1 MKKHVF
7 TLVLLLASIISVQ
20 AQEWFTDV
28 CDTVGNN
35 SGLIRALSHGPY
47 QIYHGGN
54 ERFTFCHLMDMNS
67 GISIMGNDHPTF
79 RLGKK
84 YEKLSFWVATGDYK
98 SRLKASV
105 LQIECDGE
113 LVYDEVVLGYE
124 PPRFVTIDV
133 KNVEKIKFH
142 LEHPDL
148 QVAMTQM
155 QVWKEG
161 ETVVAPKLP
170 ISLPENVTKCKIPD
184 DIVPYFTD
192 GNIDVIGHP
201 YPNCEEIGKS
211 YRSKLTDQIDSFNM
225 CRKEYYSGLA
235 FHLVE
240 GLFDDPK
247 FYSYFWLEKKFDKLS
262 FVVGPN
268 NNKSTNS
275 SAWIVIYGDKH
286 KILHESIVRQT
297 DLPRQVVVDVKGQN
311 AIAFGVELRNCDLLG
326 QINFAAVDITLYPK
340 GDTSVPEEG
349 LINPN
354 KEKLAKLP
362 SPCSL
367 LKNIKP
373 YSIRG
378 KGGAEATQFT
388 GKSKHITFSMG
399 GVKFTEGI
407 ILTTGA
413 TFLGDGI
420 DSYFAYDLGGEF
432 DYVSF
437 QTGMLTK
444 RRSLQDD
451 RIRVYAD
458 DSLVLDTLVRCIWP
472 NQYFEVPIHKCRTL
486 KFAKPG
492 HATQKDCYICVADI
506 ALYRGKPVK
515 NKLFVH
521 DQPECPD
528 ETDLID
534 LCGNPY
540 FHYVG
545 RYLSTLTNF
554 DFNDCFIPGGSQRN
568 FFQMKDGSK
577 IYKGVMLEANV
588 PLGFEDINIMDA
600 AMMFMVGAG
609 SAISA
614 TDFSAYTGV
623 SAGGGLAG
631 GFAALN
637 LMSRQNG
644 GQASVV
650 AFNTYGEYKSCTF
663 TVANKSE
670 YWDDVDM
677 VMNFGQRID
686 HPFKLNIFADH
697 KLVGELWLTNK
708 MEPQTITVPLFNA
721 QSLMFWLEPGPMRS
735 GQFVLYDMTVSKA
748 PCDIPAPEGY
758 HPEPVTPDPPKSM
771 LEQAAGLAEKALD
784 KMNEVLGTT
793 KQCWEVTFEQEGA
806 TQTIYGWLTEKELQD
821 NLQEMKSDPTVSNIQ
836 YRPAEADDA
845 QACEK
850 LFDQAAK

>member
-20 AQEWFTDV
+20 AQQWFTEV
-28 CDTVGNN
+28 CDTVGKH
-35 SGLIRALSHGPY
+35 SVHFGMAYSHGPFV
-47 QIYHGGN
+47 IYSGDN
-54 ERFTFCHLMDMNS
+54 KQFTFCHNMDMAA
-67 GISIMGNDHPTF
+67 GICIGGEVTGLF

-84 YEKLSFWVATGDYK
+84 YSKLSFWVGSSCYR
-98 SRLKASV
+98 SRTDAAI
-105 LQIECDGE
+105 LQIHCDGE
-113 LVYDEVVLGYE
+113 LVYDEPVHSYA
-124 PPRFVTIDV
+124 PPRFEVIDV
-133 KNVEKIKFH
+133 KDVELIKFSV
-142 LEHPDL
+142 EHKDIDI
-148 QVAMTQM
+148 AMTLM

-161 ETVVAPKLP
+161 ETVVEPKLP
-170 ISLPENVTKCKIPD
+170 ITPPEPGKKARIPED
-184 DIVPYFTD
+184 VSPYYID
-192 GNIDVIGHP
+192 GSIEMIGP
-201 YPNCEEIGKS
+201 AIKRVDGELGK
-211 YRSKLTDQIDSFNM
+211 YLCDKHIDSFNM

-235 FHLVE
+235 FHLSE
-240 GLFDDPK
+240 QLIGTP
-247 FYSYFWLEKKFDKLS
+247 SYHSYYWLKKQYDKLS

-275 SAWIVIYGDKH
+275 SAWIVVYGDKH
-286 KILHESIVRQT
+286 KILHESIVKQS
-297 DLPRQVVVDVKGQN
+297 DLPRQVVVDVHGQN
-311 AIAFGVELRNCDLLG
+311 MLCIATELRGCDLLG
-326 QINFAAVDITLYPK
+326 QINFAAVDINLHPK

-528 ETDLID
+528 EADLID

-577 IYKGVMLEANV
+577 IYKGIMLEANV

-609 SAISA
+609 SAISS

-677 VMNFGQRID
+677 VMNLGKRID

-708 MEPQTITVPLFNA
+708 MEPVTMTVPLFNA

-748 PCDIPAPEGY
+748 PCDIPAPESY

-836 YRPAEADDA
+836 YRPAEANDA

>member
-1 MKKHVF
+1 MRNYF
-7 TLVLLLASIISVQ
+7 LLLIALLTSLNLQ

-28 CDTVGNN
+28 CDTVGKN

-67 GISIMGNDHPTF
+67 GMSIMSNDYPTF

-84 YEKLSFWVATGDYK
+84 YATLSFWLATGDYK

-133 KNVEKIKFH
+133 KDVEKIRFH
-142 LEHPDL
+142 LEHPEL
-148 QVAMTQM
+148 QVAMTLM

-170 ISLPENVTKCKIPD
+170 ISLPEKVTKCKIPD
-184 DIVPYFTD
+184 DIVPYFTA

-201 YPNCEEIGKS
+201 YPKCEEIGKS
-211 YRSKLTDQIDSFNM
+211 YRSKLTTEIDSFNM
-225 CRKEYYSGLA
+225 CRTEYYSGLA
-235 FHLVE
+235 FHLTE

-268 NNKSTNS
+268 NNQSTNS
-275 SAWIVIYGDKH
+275 SAWVVIYGDKH

-311 AIAFGVELRNCDLLG
+311 AIAFGVELRGCDLLG

-349 LINPN
+349 IINPN

-373 YSIRG
+373 YSARG
-378 KGGAEATQFT
+378 KSSAEATQFT

-399 GVKFTEGI
+399 GEKFNEGL
-407 ILTTGA
+407 ILTTGS

-420 DSYFAYDLGGEF
+420 DSYFAFDLAGEF
-432 DYVSF
+432 DYLSF
-437 QTGMLTK
+437 YAGMLTK
-444 RRSLQDD
+444 QRVLQDD
-451 RIRVYAD
+451 RLRIYAD
-458 DSLVLDTLVRCIWP
+458 DEVVLDTIIHCIWP
-472 NQYFEVPIHKCRTL
+472 NQYFEVPIKKCRKL
-486 KFAKPG
+486 KIAKPG
-492 HATQKDCYICVADI
+492 HGESKESYICLGDL

-515 NKLFVH
+515 HHLFTHVT
-521 DQPECPD
+521 PECPD
-528 ETDLID
+528 EADLID
-534 LCGNPY
+534 LCGQPY

-545 RYLSTLTNF
+545 RFLSSLTNF
-554 DFNDCFIPGGSQRN
+554 DFNDCFKPGGSLRDY
-568 FFQMKDGSK
+568 FQMKDGSK
-577 IYKGVMLEANV
+577 IYKGVMLEANM
-588 PLGFEDINIMDA
+588 PLGLESVTISDA
-600 AMMFMVGAG
+600 ALMFLIGAG
-609 SAISA
+609 SAISSS
-614 TDFSAYTGV
+614 DFSAFTGV

-631 GFAALN
+631 GMAIVP
-637 LMSRQNG
+637 LMNNRSG

-650 AFNTYGEYKSCTF
+650 SFNPYGEYKSCTF
-663 TVANKSE
+663 SVANKSE

-677 VMNFGQRID
+677 VMHLGQRED
-686 HPFKLNIFADH
+686 HPFKLNVFADQR
-697 KLVGELWLTNK
+697 LVGELWLTNK
-708 MEPQTITVPLFNA
+708 MEPVTMTVPIFNCH
-721 QSLMFWLEPGPMRS
+721 SLTFWLEAGETRS

-748 PCDIPAPEGY
+748 PCDIPVPEGY
-758 HPEPVTPDPPKSM
+758 HTEPVMPEPKKSM
-771 LEQAAGLAEKALD
+771 LDQAGDMLNKALD
-784 KMNEVLGTT
+784 KVNDAVENINEILTPTDSVVTSPEGRPGEVSSPEGRPGEVSSPAGRPGEVVETGTGNVPPPV
-793 KQCWEVTFEQEGA
+793 W
-806 TQTIYGWLTEKELQD
+806 
-821 NLQEMKSDPTVSNIQ
+821 
-836 YRPAEADDA
+836 AE
-845 QACEK
+845 
-850 LFDQAAK
+850 

>member
-20 AQEWFTDV
+20 AQQWFTDV

-47 QIYHGGN
+47 QIFHGGN

-67 GISIMGNDHPTF
+67 GISIMANDHPTF

-84 YEKLSFWVATGDYK
+84 YATLSFWLATGDYK
-98 SRLKASV
+98 SRMKASV

-133 KNVEKIKFH
+133 KNVEKIRFH
-142 LEHPDL
+142 LEHPEL
-148 QVAMTQM
+148 QVAMTLM

-170 ISLPENVTKCKIPD
+170 ISLPEKVTKCKIPD
-184 DIVPYFTD
+184 DVVPYFTD

-225 CRKEYYSGLA
+225 CRKEYYSGMA
-235 FHLVE
+235 FHLTE
-240 GLFDDPK
+240 GLFEDPK
-247 FYSYFWLEKKFDKLS
+247 YYSYFWLDKKFDKLS

-275 SAWIVIYGDKH
+275 SAWIVVYGDKH
-286 KILHESIVRQT
+286 KILHESIVRQS
-297 DLPRQVVVDVKGQN
+297 DLPRQVVVNVKGQN
-311 AIAFGVELRNCDLLG
+311 AIAFGVELRGCDLLG

-354 KEKLAKLP
+354 KEKLEKLP

-609 SAISA
+609 SAISS

-677 VMNFGQRID
+677 VMNLGKRID

-784 KMNEVLGTT
+784 KMNEGLGTT
-793 KQCWEVTFEQEGA
+793 KQCWQVTFEQEGA
-806 TQTIYGWLTEKELQD
+806 TQTIYGWLTEKELQE
-821 NLQEMKSDPTVSNIQ
+821 NIQEMKNDSTVSNIQ